1 MGRGLAGKALAAAA
15 ATVLLLAVA
24 DAGAVKLQFG
34 DFVLVADG
42 SFKPSKLPE
51 RRDAPIVL
59 RGNAKISTRSQKLPP
74 NLRRLVV
81 EYDRHGS
88 VQTAGLP
95 VCRASRLAATTVRA
109 ARRRC
114 RAAIVGE
121 GMAHAAVK
129 LAAGRRIPVSSPITL
144 FNGPRTRGFPTVL
157 AHAYTTVPI
166 RTTFVVPVVIETI
179 RRGEFGYR
187 TRIDVPT
194 IAGGAGTLISGRLK
208 IGRRWTHKGR
218 HHSFVNA
225 RCEVGHLQVRGEFS
239 FTDGTYVKGGLV
251 KSCGVR
257 R

>member
-1 MGRGLAGKALAAAA
+1 MRGSLAGKALAAAA
-15 ATVLLLAVA
+15 AVVLLLAVA
-24 DAGAVKLQFG
+24 DASAVRLQIG

-59 RGNAKISTRSQKLPP
+59 RGKAKISTRSQKLPP
-74 NLRRLVV
+74 NLKRLVI
-81 EYDRHGS
+81 EYDRHAS

-157 AHAYTTVPI
+157 AHAHTTIPAP
-166 RTTFVVPVVIETI
+166 TTFVVPIVIEKI
-179 RRGEFGYR
+179 RRGAFGYR

-194 IAGGAGTLISGRLK
+194 IAGGAGALTAGRLK
-208 IGRRWTHKGR
+208 IGRRWTHRGR
-218 HHSFVNA
+218 RHSFVNA
-225 RCEVGHLQVRGEFS
+225 RCEVGHLQVRGEFT
-239 FTDGTYVKGGLV
+239 FADGTYAKGGLV
-251 KSCGVR
+251 KSCGIR